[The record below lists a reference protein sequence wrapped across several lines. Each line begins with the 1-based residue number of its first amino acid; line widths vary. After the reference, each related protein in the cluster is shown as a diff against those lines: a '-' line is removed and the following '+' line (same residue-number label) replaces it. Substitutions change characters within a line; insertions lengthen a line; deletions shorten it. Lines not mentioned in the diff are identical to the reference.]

1 MCWYSNP
8 FSSARIFLFL
18 NKSTWIWLPFIQAL
32 WQFKSRIIIRYTK
45 NFFFCKNVHCPFKID
60 WNRSIAF
67 DTDTFKVSKERLLP
81 HAVNTNLKKNCQII
95 TIAQSISSKWFESFQ
110 HIDDVQLKTNLNLN
124 LGFSTFNLPF
134 ARSKQTRTFFV
145 LLN

>member
-18 NKSTWIWLPFIQAL
+18 NKSTWIWLPFIDNLNQEL
-32 WQFKSRIIIRYTK
+32 SSDTQKI
-45 NFFFCKNVHCPFKID
+45 FFCKNVHCPFKID

-81 HAVNTNLKKNCQII
+81 HAVYTNLKKNCQII

-134 ARSKQTRTFFV
+134 ARSKQTWTFFV
-145 LLN
+145 LSN